1 LLTLSFKARV
11 KEYPGSACYF
21 LRKYLPTWETHAG
34 KNFFVSPGRRMTQSE
49 LIKLLKRILGTEI
62 DLEFLARLEPEELEI
77 LVACVRDRL
86 AQVDE

>member
-1 LLTLSFKARV
+1 
-11 KEYPGSACYF
+11 
-21 LRKYLPTWETHAG
+21 
-34 KNFFVSPGRRMTQSE
+34 MTQGE

-86 AQVDE
+86 AQVDD